1 MNSTTIPTPAG
12 PLTVLASADG
22 AVRAAG
28 FSPDTDALLALVHPT
43 LREPVRPMADLG
55 PITAAVASYLDGNLT
70 AIDDVPVE
78 QHSDGP
84 FLAAGWRL
92 LRQIKPGEP
101 VTYTAFATL
110 AGRPRAVR
118 AAAAVCARNAAALF
132 VPCHRV
138 LRTDGTLGGYRYG
151 LPVKAWLLEHEA
163 GQGRRKGRGQ

>member
-1 MNSTTIPTPAG
+1 VNTTTIPTPAG

-28 FSPDTDALLALVHPT
+28 FTADPDGLLALVHPT

-55 PITAAVASYLDGNLT
+55 PITAAVRSYLDGELT
-70 AIDDVPVE
+70 AIDEVPVE
-78 QHSDGP
+78 QHSDGA
-84 FLAAGWRL
+84 FLAEAWRL
-92 LRQIKPGEP
+92 LRRIKPGQP
-101 VTYTAFATL
+101 VSYTAFATL

-118 AAAAVCARNAAALF
+118 AAAAACARNAAALF

-151 LPVKAWLLEHEA
+151 LPVKAWLLDHEA
-163 GQGRRKGRGQ
+163 GAGRGTVR